1 MKLKQLLSNQ
11 FAKKHLSYEEKK
23 YFKILDDCVAYMF
36 PEQDAINLNLT
47 KLIIKGQPKQ
57 TESMDNMYPYLLP
70 MHVRDDA
77 WMVNYVYA
85 SSIFLQTEFLNDKKS
100 LKLIYQIPH
109 DIIAKYIASSP
120 KFEHYRARYE
130 QNVVKGCILYN
141 QIEDSKLRSLDTTM
155 YEDFFRSK
163 VVYTALQL
171 GINRDAIEACLEL
184 NADMWR
190 KKAMYI
196 AFATELKLKFP
207 NLLNDSQRE
216 YLHDHDLD
224 TWEALVGRELKYMH
238 LWVRKRENEYYRN
251 HKTVID
257 KLGTA
262 TPNMQL
268 DPLSAHTLY
277 LDVNKEAK
285 KYGDA
290 LSVANER
297 VGEIQEYGL

>member
-11 FAKKHLSYEEKK
+11 FSKKHLNFTEKK

-57 TESMDNMYPYLLP
+57 VENMDNMYPYLLP
-70 MHVRDDA
+70 MHIRDNL
-77 WMVNYVYA
+77 WMVDYVDAA
-85 SSIFLQTEFLNDKKS
+85 SQFLQTKFSADKKGPKS
-100 LKLIYQIPH
+100 ICKIPH
-109 DIIAKYIASSP
+109 DVIAKYIASSP
-120 KFEHYRARYE
+120 KFEHQRARYE

-141 QIEDSKLRSLDTTM
+141 QIEDDKLRSLDTTM

-163 VVYTALQL
+163 VIYTALQL
-171 GINRDAIEACLEL
+171 GINRDAIEAYLEL
-184 NADMWR
+184 NADLWR

-196 AFATELKLKFP
+196 AFASELKFNFP
-207 NLLNDSQRE
+207 NLLNKEQRH
-216 YLHDHDLD
+216 YLHDHDFD
-224 TWEALVGRELKYMH
+224 TWEALVGKELKYMH
-238 LWVRKRENEYYRN
+238 LWVRKREHEYYRN
-251 HKTVID
+251 HKSVID

-268 DPLSAHTLY
+268 DALGAHMLY
-277 LDVNKEAK
+277 LDVKKAAQ
-285 KYGDA
+285 KYGNA
-290 LSVANER
+290 LTEANER